1 MAQMDCAFGAM
12 STFILD
18 SLSFRVL
25 GQCAGT
31 PTLMDLIYSV
41 TDFPEFLPTQL
52 KNGMTVNPDVQIRWG
67 TTSPGYRGEP

>member
-1 MAQMDCAFGAM
+1 M

-25 GQCAGT
+25 GQCADT
-31 PTLMDLIYSV
+31 PTLMGLIYSV

-52 KNGMTVNPDVQIRWG
+52 KNGMTVNPACANTLGNNKSRIPRG
-67 TTSPGYRGEP
+67 TLM